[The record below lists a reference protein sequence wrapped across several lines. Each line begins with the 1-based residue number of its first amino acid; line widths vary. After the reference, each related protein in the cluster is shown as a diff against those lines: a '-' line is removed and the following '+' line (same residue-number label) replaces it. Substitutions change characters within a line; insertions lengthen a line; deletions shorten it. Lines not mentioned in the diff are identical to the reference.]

1 MKPTSNDSN
10 CSQNDNWLGFS
21 LSADHHHT
29 QPFSSDV
36 PLSFSSSFNCPGI
49 YCGVDGANA
58 GLDMMTLKS
67 DGSLCLMELST
78 LHTHKLEDFHHYDR
92 GGMALS
98 LDSFYY
104 PQNPGNQAGNGQD
117 ILSHHRENSNHQQIV
132 QVQEYPNYSV
142 IGGPEMYQALDGKAK
157 ETDHLAEFN
166 LRTADDEIP
175 GLRNWVSRN
184 CPDAGKSE
192 QFDSIGYGDLQ
203 SLTLSMSPGSQ
214 SSSLNGSQQIP
225 PAMADCMGWENK
237 KRAPGK
243 GDQKQI
249 VHRKS
254 IDTFGQRTSQYRG
267 VTRHRWTGRY
277 EAHLWDN
284 SCKKEGQSRK
294 GRQGGYDM
302 EEKAARAYDLAALKY
317 WGPSTHIIFRCGSIV
332 VSFYLHYIV
341 HQLCNE
347 TINPVELMQLEN
359 YGQELEDMNNMSRQE
374 FVAHLRRKSSG
385 FSRGASIYRGVT
397 RHHQHGRWQARIG
410 RVAGNK
416 DLYLGTFSTQ
426 EEAAEAYD
434 VAAIKFRGVNA
445 VTNFD
450 TSRYNVERIME
461 SNALLSGEMAR
472 RNKDSDSIH
481 NETASFSRPSNPSG
495 NIDSNVSNE
504 SHSNVS
510 EVGMALYQSSNFKAA
525 SSSVSVDGM
534 IGTEVMVSDQHDVEE
549 TGKTVS
555 QSLLTSLSGSR
566 EDSSPVRKNSDAM
579 EFSKFFTLPTTAMN
593 YWRPQVPLFSAWAD
607 AS

>member
-1 MKPTSNDSN
+1 MKPTSNESN

-49 YCGVDGANA
+49 YYGVDGANA
-58 GLDMMTLKS
+58 GLDMMPLKS
-67 DGSLCLMELST
+67 DGSLCLMGAINTSHPQGMAT
-78 LHTHKLEDFHHYDR
+78 SMPKVEDFHHYDR

-98 LDSFYY
+98 RDSFYY

-117 ILSHHRENSNHQQIV
+117 FLGHHRENSNPQQIV
-132 QVQEYPNYSV
+132 QVQEYPNYWV
-142 IGGPEMYQALDGKAK
+142 IGGPEIYQALDGKAK

-203 SLTLSMSPGSQ
+203 SLTLSMSPGSR

-317 WGPSTHIIFRCGSIV
+317 WGPSTHINF
-332 VSFYLHYIV
+332 
-341 HQLCNE
+341 
-347 TINPVELMQLEN
+347 P
-359 YGQELEDMNNMSRQE
+359 ELEDMKNMSRQE

-472 RNKDSDSIH
+472 RNKDTDSIH
-481 NETASFSRPSNPSG
+481 NETASFSRPSNP
-495 NIDSNVSNE
+495 
-504 SHSNVS
+504 
-510 EVGMALYQSSNFKAA
+510 AA
-525 SSSVSVDGM
+525 
-534 IGTEVMVSDQHDVEE
+534 T
-549 TGKTVS
+549 
-555 QSLLTSLSGSR
+555 
-566 EDSSPVRKNSDAM
+566 
-579 EFSKFFTLPTTAMN
+579 
-593 YWRPQVPLFSAWAD
+593 
-607 AS
+607 

>member
-67 DGSLCLMELST
+67 DGSLCLMGAINTSHPQGMAT
-78 LHTHKLEDFHHYDR
+78 SMPKLEDFHHYDR

-267 VTRHRWTGRY
+267 VTSGIMLCCGYAFTGTGGQGDTKPIYGTTVVR
-277 EAHLWDN
+277 
-284 SCKKEGQSRK
+284 KKA
-294 GRQGGYDM
+294 
-302 EEKAARAYDLAALKY
+302 KAERED
-317 WGPSTHIIFRCGSIV
+317 R
-332 VSFYLHYIV
+332 
-341 HQLCNE
+341 
-347 TINPVELMQLEN
+347 LEN

-510 EVGMALYQSSNFKAA
+510 EVEWRC
-525 SSSVSVDGM
+525 
-534 IGTEVMVSDQHDVEE
+534 I
-549 TGKTVS
+549 
-555 QSLLTSLSGSR
+555 
-566 EDSSPVRKNSDAM
+566 SPP
-579 EFSKFFTLPTTAMN
+579 TL
-593 YWRPQVPLFSAWAD
+593 RLQVHQFL
-607 AS
+607 